1 MNGFFT
7 MVKTNLKLLL
17 RNKGYLCLVI
27 VLPILSAGLLSL
39 QLDDTVTMKDDTS
52 YVVQNIDN
60 RDKNITSIENTKLLV
75 KIYDNSNT
83 ELSDDLAQELAGTGI
98 FRIFRYNQEVVDLAT
113 ARAASIDSAGKSN
126 IGAVVYIPENFESDI
141 LSGGTGNLSIMEI
154 TDDGRNDLL
163 ASTINTYV
171 SFMMQAANSTNYDK
185 PALKT
190 MLGELKESRL
200 SKQIKPVEVGNSLTL
215 TSQQNH
221 QSTRIGYSIAALT
234 MGFLFCGVFISDI
247 IVREKNNKVYNRIFL
262 SRVSILNYILAKM
275 AMIVLT
281 VVIQTGIL
289 AVVTPMLVSTDFGIP
304 FGSYLFLVFGL
315 GLCISTLS
323 VVIGTLVSNTMNAT
337 YAVFAIWIVS
347 NIMAGLYFPI
357 TSAAQ
362 WWVKTS
368 LLIPQRWVIVASEML
383 MTGETGVYAMYG
395 LIVGCYLL
403 ILMAGTTI
411 GVMVG
416 KKDY

>member
-1 MNGFFT
+1 MNGFVT

-27 VLPILSAGLLSL
+27 LLPILSAGLLSL
-39 QLDDTVTMKDDTS
+39 QLDGEVSMKDDTS
-52 YVVQNIDN
+52 YVVQTIED
-60 RDKNITSIENTKLLV
+60 RADSITSIENSKLMV
-75 KIYDNSNT
+75 KLYDNSNT
-83 ELSDDLAQELAGTGI
+83 EISDYLAQELAGSGL
-98 FRIFRYNQEVVDLAT
+98 FRVFRYNQEVVDLPT
-113 ARAASIDSAGKSN
+113 ARQESIDSAGKSN
-126 IGAVVYIPENFESDI
+126 IGAVIYIPENFESNI
-141 LSGGTGNLSIMEI
+141 LSGGTGDLSIMEI
-154 TDDGRNDLL
+154 TNDGRNDLL
-163 ASTINTYV
+163 ASQVNTYIN
-171 SFMMQAANSTNYDK
+171 FMMQAADSTSYDRT
-185 PALKT
+185 ALAT
-190 MLGELKESRL
+190 MLSELKESRL
-200 SKQIKPVEVGNSLTL
+200 SKKIEAVEVGNSLTL

-221 QSTRIGYSIAALT
+221 QSTRIGYSIAVLT

-247 IVREKNNKVYNRIFL
+247 IVKEKNNKVYNRIFL
-262 SRVSILNYILAKM
+262 SKASILNYVLAKM

-281 VVIQTGIL
+281 VAIQTGIL
-289 AVVTPMLVSTDFGIP
+289 ALVTPIMVSTDFGIP

-347 NIMAGLYFPI
+347 NVMAGLYFPI

-362 WWVKTS
+362 WWIKAS

-383 MTGETGVYAMYG
+383 MTGESGVYVMYG
-395 LIVGCYLL
+395 MIVGCYLL
-403 ILMAGTTI
+403 ILMAGTSI
-411 GVMVG
+411 GVKVG

>member
-1 MNGFFT
+1 MNGFFI
-7 MVKTNLKLLL
+7 MVKTNLKLLF

-39 QLDDTVTMKDDTS
+39 QLDETVTMKDDTS
-52 YVVQNIDN
+52 YVVQNIED
-60 RDKNITSIENTKLLV
+60 RDDNITSIENTKLLV

-83 ELSDDLAQELAGTGI
+83 ELSDDLAQELAGSGI
-98 FRIFRYNQEVVDLAT
+98 FRIFRYNQEVVDLGAVK
-113 ARAASIDSAGKSN
+113 AASIDSAGKSN
-126 IGAVVYIPENFESDI
+126 IGAVIYIPENFESNI

-163 ASTINTYV
+163 ASQVNTYV
-171 SFMMQAANSTNYDK
+171 NFMMQAADSTSYDK
-185 PALKT
+185 TALTT

-200 SKQIKPVEVGNSLTL
+200 SKQIEAVEVGNSLIL

-247 IVREKNNKVYNRIFL
+247 IVKEKNNKVYNRIFL
-262 SRVSILNYILAKM
+262 SKASILNYVLAKM
-275 AMIVLT
+275 AMILMT
-281 VVIQTGIL
+281 VAIQTGIL
-289 AVVTPMLVSTDFGIP
+289 ALVTPIMVSTDFGIP

-362 WWVKTS
+362 WWVKAS

-403 ILMAGTTI
+403 ILMAGTSI